1 MMKWILLIA
10 AAFAVR
16 LSGLHLPVEL
26 GVVTA
31 FWYGNALLGQF
42 SATAARRVDWVTDAI
57 KQTLHTATYAPNQD
71 THTFYSDLT
80 NELTTAG
87 GYTAGGV
94 ALGTKSVSY
103 DATSNETR
111 LIAANAAW
119 TSATFTARFSA
130 TYSDT
135 AGAGTTDP
143 LLGYV
148 NFGADQ
154 SVSAGTFT
162 IQWDATGVLKITAS

>member
-1 MMKWILLIA
+1 MKWLLLIA
-10 AAFAVR
+10 AALVARAV
-16 LSGLHLPVEL
+16 HWHAPVQL
-26 GVVTA
+26 DVVTA
-31 FWYGNALLGQF
+31 FWYGNALLGQY
-42 SATAARRVDWVTDAI
+42 SATAARRIDWVTDSI
-57 KQTLHTATYAPNQD
+57 KQTLHNSTYTPNQD

-80 NELTTAG
+80 NELTTG
-87 GYTAGGV
+87 SGYTAGGV

-103 DATSNETR
+103 DATTNETR

-119 TSATFTARFSA
+119 TSATLTARYSV

-143 LLGYV
+143 LMGYV

-154 SVSAGTFT
+154 SVSSGTFT
-162 IQWDATGVLKITAS
+162 ITWDATGVLKIVAA